1 MNSNLGGSLP
11 TTSVN
16 SEKTQLIGKICQ
28 MAMDATY
35 GMKNFDEQQMSQ
47 TIGEL
52 VKIKLLSAEDSYRLR
67 DMMSDRTR
75 IDRIIDRHIDKIL
88 QRRSIRAN

>member
-11 TTSVN
+11 TASVN
-16 SEKTQLIGKICQ
+16 SEKSQLIGKICQ

-67 DMMSDRTR
+67 DMMGDRSR
-75 IDRIIDRHIDKIL
+75 IDRIIDRHIDRIL

>member
-1 MNSNLGGSLP
+1 
-11 TTSVN
+11 
-16 SEKTQLIGKICQ
+16 